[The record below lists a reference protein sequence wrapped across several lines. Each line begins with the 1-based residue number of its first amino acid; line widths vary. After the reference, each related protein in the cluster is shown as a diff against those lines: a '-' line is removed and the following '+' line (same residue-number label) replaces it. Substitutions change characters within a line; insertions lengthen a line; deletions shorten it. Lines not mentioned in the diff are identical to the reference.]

1 MTDFVAQTY
10 STPDQLDWAGRLDLP
25 PLPPP
30 QSVVV
35 AGMGGSGIAGDFAAV
50 LAEREGRRV
59 EVVKG
64 YRLPRSLERPLVVAI
79 SYSGNT
85 EETLAVAAEAGE
97 RGLDVVG
104 ISSGGSLADLPLR
117 LHVAVPGGNQPRAS
131 LGYLLGALCRV
142 LAAASFISEPDLAEA
157 SAAVSKALEGEETRA
172 REMAERIFG
181 RVPIIWGGSPLTGAV
196 AQRWKT
202 QMNENAKSPA
212 WWSMLPEADHNEIV
226 GWSGALSRHFV
237 VVPLVDG
244 DDHPRIARRLAATR
258 RLTDP
263 RLEWLEP
270 VSAGEGAP
278 LSRMLRLAAVADL
291 VTLELARRYRVDP
304 GSVAVID
311 ELKQLLEES

>member
-1 MTDFVAQTY
+1 
-10 STPDQLDWAGRLDLP
+10 
-25 PLPPP
+25 
-30 QSVVV
+30 
-35 AGMGGSGIAGDFAAV
+35 
-50 LAEREGRRV
+50 
-59 EVVKG
+59 
-64 YRLPRSLERPLVVAI
+64 
-79 SYSGNT
+79 
-85 EETLAVAAEAGE
+85 
-97 RGLDVVG
+97 
-104 ISSGGSLADLPLR
+104 
-117 LHVAVPGGNQPRAS
+117 
-131 LGYLLGALCRV
+131 V